1 MGSFCAKSRPESSW
15 RKYRRSSVAM
25 VSAYEAAPDHE
36 TRAPHTLLPA
46 SERQIVDVGH
56 ACQCLTVTKRLLR
69 GTELR
74 YVLSDHLAVH
84 GPATVAELA
93 DMLASRGFE
102 TAGRA
107 SKSISDALRWEMG
120 RGRVWRRGRG
130 RYGPGWMPRATEYR
144 IHKRALALRA
154 EAEEL
159 SRVGMQ
165 PHHARGAALVQID
178 DVGSGP

>member
-1 MGSFCAKSRPESSW
+1 
-15 RKYRRSSVAM
+15 M

-36 TRAPHTLLPA
+36 PRAPHTLLPA
-46 SERQIVDVGH
+46 SERQIVGVGH

-107 SKSISDALRWEMG
+107 SKSISDALR
-120 RGRVWRRGRG
+120 
-130 RYGPGWMPRATEYR
+130 
-144 IHKRALALRA
+144 
-154 EAEEL
+154 
-159 SRVGMQ
+159 
-165 PHHARGAALVQID
+165 
-178 DVGSGP
+178 

>member
-1 MGSFCAKSRPESSW
+1 M
-15 RKYRRSSVAM
+15 
-25 VSAYEAAPDHE
+25 
-36 TRAPHTLLPA
+36 
-46 SERQIVDVGH
+46 
-56 ACQCLTVTKRLLR
+56 TKRLLR

-159 SRVGMQ
+159 SRVGVQ
-165 PHHARGAALVQID
+165 AHHARGAALVQID
-178 DVGSGP
+178 DVGAGP